1 MNIRLSGLFQ
11 TRAPLSHIG
20 ETQSTVTF
28 LVTEPV
34 LQPDGRIEEI
44 FSYSGNAWRGQL
56 RDLSATYLLEHL
68 GNARVPL
75 KPFHLLF
82 SGGAIGGQQET
93 NVAAARQLRQALPHL
108 SLFGGGVGNQ
118 ILGGKLRISN
128 AYPVCRE
135 AIPVL
140 PDELHEPARL
150 VEYAGLVFEKSF
162 SRFDDSKNVK
172 LIPYIS
178 SADDLLLDGPAEGK
192 KGKKDGEVS
201 TQMRMTAELLAPGVS
216 LYTEIDCMDVSEVE
230 LGCLTAALH
239 TFSRSP
245 VIGGQG
251 NKGHRRVSLDY
262 RYINIDTGESGAFL
276 AVTAG
281 GLPLLSEPAER
292 AKQAYDQHLRAQYD
306 ALLSSQQSEI
316 RKLLEAS

>member
-1 MNIRLSGLFQ
+1 LNIRLSGCFQ

-20 ETQSTVTF
+20 ETLSTITY

-34 LQPDGRIEEI
+34 LQPDGSIEEV

-68 GNARVPL
+68 GSARVPP
-75 KPFHLLF
+75 KVFHLLF

-140 PDELHEPARL
+140 PDDFHAPARL
-150 VEYAGLVFEKSF
+150 VDYAGLTFEKSF

-172 LIPYIS
+172 MIPYIS
-178 SADDLLLDGPAEGK
+178 SADDLLLDGPAEK

-230 LGCLTAALH
+230 MGCLTAALH
-239 TFSRSP
+239 AFSRSP

-251 NKGHRRVSLDY
+251 NKGHGRVSLDY
-262 RYINIDTGESGAFL
+262 RYINLDTGESGEFL
-276 AVTAG
+276 TVSAA
-281 GLPLLSEPAER
+281 GLPLLSVPAER
-292 AKQAYDQHLRAQYD
+292 AKTAYDQHLRAQYD
-306 ALLSSQQSEI
+306 AMLAGQQTEI
-316 RKLLEAS
+316 RQLLGAA